1 MFKTIAAI
9 AILLAIVSYPVKIVH
24 QQADAAKIVEST
36 TNERSAVTLKQH
48 LETPSIS
55 LKPIRQWKETQ
66 YNNFVN
72 QQDEISCLAHN
83 IYFEAAIES
92 TAGKLAVAHVT
103 LNRVL
108 DKNYPNSYCKVVHD
122 AHLHASGHPKR
133 DMCQFSWYCDGKH
146 DIPYP
151 GPNWEKIQKLS
162 EWFYISSKYKS
173 GSFLKDITDGATH
186 YHADYIDDP
195 RWSKY
200 KKRTVQIDRHIFYR

>member
-1 MFKTIAAI
+1 MFKLITTI
-9 AILLAIVSYPVKIVH
+9 AILLAVVSYPVKIVH
-24 QQADAAKIVEST
+24 QQADAAKVEATPNKS
-36 TNERSAVTLKQH
+36 VTLKQH
-48 LETPSIS
+48 LETPHVSFA
-55 LKPIRQWKETQ
+55 KPIHQWRGT
-66 YNNFVN
+66 NNNYVN
-72 QQDEISCLAHN
+72 QQDEIACLAKN

-108 DKNYPNSYCKVVHD
+108 DKNYPNSYCKVVYEGKH
-122 AHLHASGHPKR
+122 HANGFPKR
-133 DMCQFSWYCDGKH
+133 DLCQFSWYCDGKH

-151 GPNWEKIQKLS
+151 GKNWEKIQKLS
-162 EWFYISSKYKS
+162 EWFYSSSKYKK